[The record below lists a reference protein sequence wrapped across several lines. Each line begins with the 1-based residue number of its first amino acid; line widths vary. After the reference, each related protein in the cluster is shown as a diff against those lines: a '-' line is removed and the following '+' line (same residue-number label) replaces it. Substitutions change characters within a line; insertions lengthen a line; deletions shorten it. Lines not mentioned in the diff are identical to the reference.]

1 MKNTKHQM
9 TTKQNKTSTAKRLS
23 AYSTIAAATAVAG
36 GSANAA
42 EVVTD
47 ITDITTSG
55 SSISAGIKFNMA
67 GGLPTSEAGGR
78 AAMASAG
85 DGEFFVG
92 RGAIYQGRTV
102 SGGGF
107 ATTSSYGYGVTK
119 PQGAAVTTGQSFGFS
134 NWWASPSSAKAAY
147 FSYSSYSLGLG
158 ADQTGYVGIQ
168 FQIGG
173 DTHYGWAQVTR
184 TGGSGYRSDSVTL
197 HGFGYNDQADT
208 ASATANTVDAVP
220 EPSSLALL
228 ALGATGLMRR
238 RRQKAA

>member
-1 MKNTKHQM
+1 LKNTKHQM

-42 EVVTD
+42 EVIIDV
-47 ITDITTSG
+47 TDITTS
-55 SSISAGIKFNMA
+55 SAALTAGIMFNMA

-78 AAMASAG
+78 AAMLSAG

-92 RGAIYQGRTV
+92 RNAIYQGRTV
-102 SGGGF
+102 TGGGF
-107 ATTSSYGYGVTK
+107 ATTSSYSYGVTK
-119 PQGAAVTTGQSFGFS
+119 PQGATVTTGQSFGFS
-134 NWWASPSSAKAAY
+134 SWWASPNSAKAAY
-147 FSYSSYSLGLG
+147 FSYGSYSYGLG
-158 ADQTGYVGIQ
+158 ADQTGFVGIQ

-197 HGFGYNDQADT
+197 HGFGYNNAADT
-208 ASATANTVDAVP
+208 ASATTNTVDSVP